1 MGSERVSPYAAA
13 ARSEDVTGLPPSF
26 IAVGAI
32 DLFVDED
39 IAYANPLILAGVP
52 TELHVDPGGFQGFA
66 IRDAAI
72 ARQATS
78 DSLAALR
85 RFLSRMHT

>member
-1 MGSERVSPYAAA
+1 MGS
-13 ARSEDVTGLPPSF
+13 GLPPSF

-39 IAYANPLILAGVP
+39 IAYANRLILAGVP
-52 TELHVDPGGFQGFA
+52 TELHVYPGGFHGFE
-66 IRDAAI
+66 IGDAAL
-72 ARQATS
+72 ARQVTS

-85 RFLSRMHT
+85 RFLSRPHT